1 MLLDLNN
8 AASIV
13 EWWCI
18 FPERHGPLLADWER
32 RRPEHAAEIGR
43 ARRLIKADPARR
55 ALLAR
60 SQADERRARP
70 VPEYRPSFDEV
81 AAGEL
86 RDEDSVDVV
95 AV

>member
-60 SQADERRARP
+60 SQADEGRARP

-86 RDEDSVDVV
+86 RSEDSVDVV
-95 AV
+95 AA

>member
-60 SQADERRARP
+60 SQAEERQARP
-70 VPEYRPSFDEV
+70 APEYRPSFDEM

-86 RDEDSVDVV
+86 RDEDSVSV
-95 AV
+95 AAN